1 MGCTSGK
8 PKKAR
13 ASSGVHSTFMVTFIS
28 NDPFPSHP
36 SGGHGF
42 PRQQCSRAVTQS

>member
-28 NDPFPSHP
+28 NDPFRGHP
-36 SGGHGF
+36 SGEYGF
-42 PRQQCSRAVTQS
+42 PRQQRSRAVSGS